1 MNISRFV
8 NKENAIRV
16 IIVLFIA
23 VLYLMAIRPMRAY
36 LAQEIIHPIAQ
47 PMIEENDRLR
57 LEEHGRSVSFKIF
70 IISTDE
76 QRHDQE
82 LTFGFPFGFYLV
94 FPLMLLVIFDKS
106 NRFVIWHLI
115 IHSVLGIF
123 MVAFFFAGIGIHI
136 FFLHL
141 YKLTMAYLIPGAAFL
156 LILFVLLKDRNLLNS
171 AES

>member
-1 MNISRFV
+1 MTIAKFIT
-8 NKENAIRV
+8 KENTIRV
-16 IIVLFIA
+16 ILVLFIA

-36 LAQEIIHPIAQ
+36 IAQEVIHPVAQ

-57 LEEHGRSVSFKIF
+57 LEAHGRSVNFKIF

-106 NRFVIWHLI
+106 NRFIKWHVI
-115 IHSVLGIF
+115 IHTVLGVF
-123 MVAFFFAGIGIHI
+123 MVSFFFAGIGVHI
-136 FFLHL
+136 FFLHM
-141 YKLTMAYLIPGAAFL
+141 YKMTMAYLIPGAAFL
-156 LILFVLLKDRNLLNS
+156 LILFVLLKDRNVLNTP
-171 AES
+171 EN